1 MVSLAIVDAI
11 ELESETGKITQ
22 IEAIE
27 KLLRTIE
34 SCELRKKL
42 APSLPPISTPGPK
55 ALPALKPTKKTNT
68 TTKKDIAVEGK
79 REHRHQRGNGN
90 QCKARGEFLNM
101 VPRSSWGSWEAPE
114 TDDVFSEGLR
124 KVLGSSWGG
133 FGALGWS
140 LGRSWEVQM
149 LLFP

>member
-55 ALPALKPTKKTNT
+55 ALPANNFFGCPTDLFGCPIKKN
-68 TTKKDIAVEGK
+68 
-79 REHRHQRGNGN
+79 
-90 QCKARGEFLNM
+90 
-101 VPRSSWGSWEAPE
+101 
-114 TDDVFSEGLR
+114 
-124 KVLGSSWGG
+124 
-133 FGALGWS
+133 
-140 LGRSWEVQM
+140 
-149 LLFP
+149 